1 MQSKQIVASR
11 QCNGHSQSTENEA
24 INAFDSK
31 RPSTFGMVISPLTV
45 AAPEKFQDFHD
56 NINTPQ
62 PICCLRQNK
71 INEGNLFF
79 LSEKELEGVSNCP
92 LHSLNLSNIFKML
105 EFASVFKENIKI
117 VIENHN
123 GSGYRTHCVKN
134 FEKMYDRIIDLS
146 DEGTPFFDTDLLIAN
161 DNKIKKKLIENRVTS
176 NGIRRLQWFLIGC

>member
-11 QCNGHSQSTENEA
+11 HCNGHSQSTENEA

-134 FEKMYDRIIDLS
+134 FEKMYDR
-146 DEGTPFFDTDLLIAN
+146 LI
-161 DNKIKKKLIENRVTS
+161 LE
-176 NGIRRLQWFLIGC
+176 